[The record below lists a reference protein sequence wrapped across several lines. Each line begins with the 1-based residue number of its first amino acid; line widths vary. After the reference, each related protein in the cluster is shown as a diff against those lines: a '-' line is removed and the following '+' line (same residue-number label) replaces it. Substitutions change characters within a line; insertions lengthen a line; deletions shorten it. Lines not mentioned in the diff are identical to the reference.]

1 MVRFALPATMI
12 AALLA
17 GCAAEGDYP
26 SLAPRPVERE
36 LAATDPAPPP
46 PLPDDPALAGRVAAL
61 AAEAQ
66 RGEAEFEAALPAARS
81 AVAGA
86 GAAGGE
92 SWIEAQQALS
102 RLEAARRAT
111 VQALADLDALALA
124 EADKTSLSGADLERL
139 RAAVAALQAIAD
151 RQHDQIAGLQARL
164 SRI

>member
-1 MVRFALPATMI
+1 MARFVLPAAML
-12 AALLA
+12 AALLG

-26 SLAPRPVERE
+26 SLAPRPVEKE
-36 LAATDPAPPP
+36 LAATDPAPPA
-46 PLPDDPALAGRVAAL
+46 PLPDDPALAKRVAAL

-86 GAAGGE
+86 GAPGGE
-92 SWIEAQQALS
+92 SWVEAQQALS

-124 EADKTSLSGADLERL
+124 EAGKTSLSGADLERL